1 MSSHPQP
8 QATTDIAPLSSQ
20 LLTGAEDTVRT
31 SPHETA
37 TYSTSDISST
47 FAFNVEISSFSAN
60 VTLTAFLHRN
70 LHPAVPVRSAQAH
83 PVRQY
88 RDIPAS
94 VVSDGHGA
102 NATLHIQSFVMC
114 LLKPPA
120 RPPNTLIPSLLFT
133 ISLRKSSKCRH
144 TFSLAS
150 VASCQ
155 HYFLC

>member
-37 TYSTSDISST
+37 TYSTSDISSA

-60 VTLTAFLHRN
+60 VTLTAFLHKN

-83 PVRQY
+83 PVQQHRG
-88 RDIPAS
+88 IPSS
-94 VVSDGHGA
+94 VMSDWHGA
-102 NATLHIQSFVMC
+102 KATLHVQSFVMC
-114 LLKPPA
+114 LLKPTA
-120 RPPNTLIPSLLFT
+120 PPQYPSLLFT
-133 ISLRKSSKCRH
+133 ISLGKSFKFRH
-144 TFSLAS
+144 TFSLAPL
-150 VASCQ
+150 ASCQ

>member
-37 TYSTSDISST
+37 TYSTSDISPT
-47 FAFNVEISSFSAN
+47 FAFNVEISSFSAD
-60 VTLTAFLHRN
+60 VTLTAFLHKN

-83 PVRQY
+83 PAQQHRG
-88 RDIPAS
+88 IPSS
-94 VVSDGHGA
+94 VVSDWHA
-102 NATLHIQSFVMC
+102 AKATLHVQSFVMC
-114 LLKPPA
+114 LLKPTAP
-120 RPPNTLIPSLLFT
+120 LQYPSLLFT
-133 ISLRKSSKCRH
+133 ISLGKSFKFRH

-150 VASCQ
+150 LASCQ

>member
-60 VTLTAFLHRN
+60 VTLTAFLHKN

-83 PVRQY
+83 PVQQHRG
-88 RDIPAS
+88 IPSS
-94 VVSDGHGA
+94 VMSDCARSESHITCPVIRYVSFEAH
-102 NATLHIQSFVMC
+102 S
-114 LLKPPA
+114 PPA
-120 RPPNTLIPSLLFT
+120 IP
-133 ISLRKSSKCRH
+133 
-144 TFSLAS
+144 
-150 VASCQ
+150 
-155 HYFLC
+155 